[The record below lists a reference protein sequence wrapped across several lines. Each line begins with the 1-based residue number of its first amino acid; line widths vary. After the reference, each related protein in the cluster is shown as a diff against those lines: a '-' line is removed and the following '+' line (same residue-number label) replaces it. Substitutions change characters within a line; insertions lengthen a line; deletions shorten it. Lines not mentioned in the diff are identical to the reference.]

1 MNKAVIAFVAG
12 LLIMAGGLWFISQRG
27 HNPFAPKD
35 EPGPIV
41 EHGPFSR
48 KETIAVG
55 EVLNGIH
62 QLNRLLVFQ
71 AYVTAQT
78 TTHDIGWLTQTD
90 QTMLTPAFV
99 NYYIN
104 LDSIDERQVKV
115 DGNDIYVTRPPVMIE
130 RPNIDTQNVRVF
142 SDGIWSVLSA
152 ETETLRVKN
161 NKMAINQL
169 VARAKM
175 PFLVQAAT
183 RAAAAAEESNIRK
196 ALSAAGHKNIIVHVG
211 DQG

>member
-1 MNKAVIAFVAG
+1 MNKTVIAFVAG
-12 LLIMAGGLWFISQRG
+12 LLLMAGGLWFVSQRG
-27 HNPFAPKD
+27 HNPFPPKD

-41 EHGPFSR
+41 KHGPFSR

-55 EVLNGIH
+55 EVVNGIH

-99 NYYIN
+99 NYYIDLN
-104 LDSIDERQVKV
+104 SIDENQVRV
-115 DGNDIYVTRPPVMIE
+115 DGNNVFVTRPTIMIE
-130 RPNIDTQNVRVF
+130 RPNIDTRNVQVF
-142 SDGIWSVLSA
+142 NDGIWSVLSA
-152 ETETLRVKN
+152 ETETLRVQN
-161 NKMAINQL
+161 NNMAINQL
-169 VARAKM
+169 VSRAKM

-196 ALSAAGHKNIIVHVG
+196 ALSAAGDMNIIVHVG
-211 DQG
+211 QQG